1 MDKRLASEI
10 PTMVQEYNLTPKRV
24 PRVET
29 PFRRIVTDFPV
40 PESLPILR
48 KLQAYEPVAMRG
60 QPPVV
65 WDHGQGFQVYDAWG
79 NQWIDWS
86 SGVLIANA
94 GHGCPEIADAI
105 ALQVSSKLL
114 TNYCFPSEI
123 RSRLVERLASL
134 LPEPLK
140 KVFLLTTGSETVECA
155 IKLCRSHGVKI
166 GGRAK
171 HVIVSY
177 DKSFHGRTLGSQQAG
192 GIPAL
197 KEWIVNLDPGFVQI
211 PFPDGFRT
219 ADNSFEGFE
228 RALREHSVEPRNVAG
243 VILETYQGGSA
254 AFAPATYMQSL
265 RQWCTNHKA
274 LLVCDEVQAGFGRTG
289 TLWGFEHY
297 GIVPDLALFGKGMS
311 SSLPIS
317 AVAGGPDVMDLH
329 PAGSMTSTHTGN
341 PICCAAALASIEVVL
356 KENLAG
362 NARQMGAVLH
372 ERLRALRSRFPQI
385 GSVDG
390 KGLVAGIACVAPGR
404 RKPDGN
410 LAWEVVERCVEKG
423 VLMFSPVGFGS
434 ATVKIS
440 PPLVITEAAIL
451 ESVSVLEEVFAEA
464 TSGKIGGDSS

>member
-1 MDKRLASEI
+1 MAR
-10 PTMVQEYNLTPKRV
+10 EYDLTPRPV
-24 PRVET
+24 PRIET
-29 PFRRIVTDFPV
+29 QFRRIITEFPV
-40 PESLPILR
+40 PESVPILQR
-48 KLQAYEPVAMRG
+48 LQAHEPVAMRG

-65 WDHGQGFQVYDAWG
+65 WDHAEGFQVYDAWG

-94 GHGCPEIADAI
+94 GHSRREIKDAI
-105 ALQVSSKLL
+105 VRQVSADLL

-123 RSRLVERLASL
+123 RLRLVERLAAL

-140 KVFLLTTGSETVECA
+140 KVFLLTTGSEAVECA
-155 IKLCRSHGVKI
+155 IKLCRSHGAKV
-166 GGRAK
+166 GGRTK

-197 KEWIVNLDPGFVQI
+197 KDWIVNLDPGFVQI

-228 RALREHSVEPRNVAG
+228 RALRKRHVEPRDVAG

-254 AFAPATYMQSL
+254 AFAPAAYIQAL
-265 RQWCTNHKA
+265 RRWCLSHNA
-274 LLVCDEVQAGFGRTG
+274 LLVCDEVQAAFGRTG

-297 GIVPDLALFGKGMS
+297 GVVPDLALFGKGMS

-317 AVAGGPDVMDLH
+317 AVVGRPDVMDLH

-341 PICCAAALASIEVVL
+341 PVCCAAALASIELVVSE
-356 KENLAG
+356 KLAE
-362 NARQMGAVLH
+362 NARQVGGVLQ
-372 ERLRALRSRFPQI
+372 ERLGALQTRFPQI
-385 GSVDG
+385 GRVDG
-390 KGLVAGIACVAPGR
+390 KGLVAGIACVAPGTK
-404 RKPDGN
+404 KPDGD
-410 LAWEVVERCVEKG
+410 LAWEVVERCVERG
-423 VLMFSPVGFGS
+423 VLMFSPVGFGGG
-434 ATVKIS
+434 TVKIS

-451 ESVSVLEEVFAEA
+451 ESVAVLEEVFAEA
-464 TSGKIGGDSS
+464 TSKKTAVA